1 MKIVTYNV
9 NGLRQRVSQHGS
21 LLRLLTSLD
30 ADIICFQETKL
41 SRQDLSVDLTMAEGY
56 EAFVSCTRTT
66 NKGRSSYSGV
76 ATFCRVRSAFF
87 SNEVALP
94 LEAEEGFTGL
104 LECPRKREMVR
115 DFGLEAPFEEED
127 LEITDDDFLKVDSE
141 GRCIITDHGHFVL
154 FNIYG
159 PRAEDDDGERCRFKF
174 IFFKILQRRWEFL
187 LSQGKRVFVVGD
199 LNIAP
204 AAIDRCDASPD
215 FEKNMFRKWLRSLLR
230 ECRGPFFDVFRSKN
244 PGRKEAY
251 TCFSPRVGA
260 EEFNYGSRIDHILIA
275 GPCLHQQHDTED
287 HNFLYCHVEA
297 CDIMSQFRRGN
308 FGNAPKWRG
317 GRKIKLEGSDH
328 VPVYVILRN
337 ISDLPAHST
346 PSIAVRY
353 IPEVRG
359 WQQSIV
365 SFLVKGQVSHHHLQ
379 NDLKSDS
386 NARETYD
393 ECEISSQDCSIIEQ
407 DIIANA
413 SQHSSDQCFS
423 NLNSGQKPNPSVNED
438 SSLTFSQKKTENP
451 KYLSSDCTRGVKKMT
466 RNNTCSQLTLK
477 YFFKQPKIVMNVA
490 EEIPKHDLTFH
501 KADPGEI
508 REETSQS
515 TEQSDLKN
523 EYAKHSCEISGTS
536 IDIHDDKRGS
546 EPCFPVKREND
557 NFAVQE
563 WQRIQQKMKMTI
575 PICKGHGEPCVS
587 RSVKREGPNR
597 GRLFYVCARAQG
609 PASNPEANCGH
620 FQWVQDMVTLLVVLV
635 LYIIEFQKSYY
646 YFLQGYVV
654 IPFFALSDNHHRTNS
669 ALFSILSCRANGK
682 SLKQQNGNAA

>member
-41 SRQDLSVDLTMAEGY
+41 SRRDLSVDLTMAEGY

-76 ATFCRVRSAFF
+76 ATFCRVKSAFF
-87 SNEVALP
+87 SNEAALP

-104 LECPRKREMVR
+104 LECPRKREIIR
-115 DFGLEAPFEEED
+115 DFMLEAPFEEED
-127 LEITDDDFLKVDSE
+127 LEITDDDLLKVDSE
-141 GRCIITDHGHFVL
+141 GRCLITDHGHFVL

-159 PRAEDDDGERCRFKF
+159 PRAENDDEERCRFKF

-215 FEKNMFRKWLRSLLR
+215 FEKNMFRKWLRSLFK
-230 ECRGPFFDVFRSKN
+230 ECGGPFFDVFRSKN

-287 HNFLYCHVEA
+287 HYFLYCHVEA

-308 FGNAPKWRG
+308 SGNAPKWRG

-328 VPVYVILRN
+328 VPVYVILRDVP
-337 ISDLPAHST
+337 DLPTHST

-365 SFLVKGQVSHHHLQ
+365 SFLVKGQVSHHRLQ
-379 NDLKSDS
+379 NNLSSDS

-393 ECEISSQDCSIIEQ
+393 ECEISSQDCSKIEQ

-423 NLNSGQKPNPSVNED
+423 NLNSGQKPNPSLNED
-438 SSLTFSQKKTENP
+438 SSLTFSQKKTESL

-477 YFFKQPKIVMNVA
+477 YFFKQPKIVMTA
-490 EEIPKHDLTFH
+490 DEETLKHDLTFP

-523 EYAKHSCEISGTS
+523 EYANHSCEISGTS
-536 IDIHDDKRGS
+536 IDIHDGKRVS

-563 WQRIQQKMKMTI
+563 WRRIQQKMKMTI

-620 FQWVQDMVTLLVVLV
+620 FQWGSA
-635 LYIIEFQKSYY
+635 KSK
-646 YFLQGYVV
+646 
-654 IPFFALSDNHHRTNS
+654 DKH
-669 ALFSILSCRANGK
+669 K
-682 SLKQQNGNAA
+682 

>member
-30 ADIICFQETKL
+30 ADIICFQAL
-41 SRQDLSVDLTMAEGY
+41 LLPDALL
-56 EAFVSCTRTT
+56 AFSLLI
-66 NKGRSSYSGV
+66 SSFSSAFCNVLQYLGV
-76 ATFCRVRSAFF
+76 ATFCRVRSAFC

-104 LECPRKREMVR
+104 LECSRKRDIVR
-115 DFGLEAPFEEED
+115 DFVLEAPFEEED
-127 LEITDDDFLKVDSE
+127 FEITDDDCLKVDSE
-141 GRCIITDHGHFVL
+141 GRCIITDHGHFALLNLPLELVANAVL

-230 ECRGPFFDVFRSKN
+230 ECGGPFFDVFRSKN
-244 PGRKEAY
+244 PERKEAY

-308 FGNAPKWRG
+308 SGNAPKWRG

-328 VPVYVILRN
+328 VPVYVILRD
-337 ISDLPAHST
+337 IPDLPAHST

-365 SFLVKGQVSHHHLQ
+365 SFLVKGQVSHHCLQ
-379 NDLKSDS
+379 NDLSSDS

-423 NLNSGQKPNPSVNED
+423 NLNSGQKPNPSLKED

-451 KYLSSDCTRGVKKMT
+451 KYLSSDCTRAKKMT
-466 RNNTCSQLTLK
+466 RNNTRSQLTLM
-477 YFFKQPKIVMNVA
+477 YFFKQPKIVMNA
-490 EEIPKHDLTFH
+490 DEETLKHDLTFH

-515 TEQSDLKN
+515 TERSDLKN

-536 IDIHDDKRGS
+536 IDIHDDKMVS

-620 FQWVQDMVTLLVVLV
+620 FQWGSA
-635 LYIIEFQKSYY
+635 KSK
-646 YFLQGYVV
+646 
-654 IPFFALSDNHHRTNS
+654 DKH
-669 ALFSILSCRANGK
+669 K
-682 SLKQQNGNAA
+682 